1 VQGVETMTTSFFQ
14 LGFLPKAL
22 FFEKLRKDR
31 SSISIFLIF
40 SILGISARFT
50 PSLVRRY
57 KGGSNATRI
66 FLDRAAYLVQEQM
79 FSPTLEAIQ
88 GFFLMSIAE
97 WGNGDKHRGLVYM
110 GIAVRL
116 AGIRRLHREETYDL
130 PSDASRE
137 DIVYSEEARRTFWM
151 LETFENLHSGSDS
164 PVAFS
169 YSDITVLLPC
179 HEHEFTF
186 GTQPSIRAA
195 LAGTPPAMKDSSLIN
210 LPSRSFFAILLQTHN
225 LWGKVARLVSA
236 DAGVASSRSELR
248 ISGAEYAQLS
258 RELIEFEGSLP
269 VQYRWSDW
277 NLRGF
282 RVEGLDL
289 AYFSAV
295 MVLGLSN
302 IILRRSYLH
311 DILVNPRQSN
321 TVEEPALA
329 ESWPKVADELFEA
342 MLKLNEQIRAFFE
355 YRSVDQGYPA
365 LIVFSVYVCGSLA
378 NHLRLQPKVCTRL
391 APQAVDILQHSIKG
405 LSELQSAWPLARRW
419 YLALCGASERASSR
433 NEPSG
438 NVPEPVTPV
447 SHDLDFSLA
456 YDVQFNDPFPTEA
469 MFTVFETYLG
479 SDFVNNGGTGI
490 LENSAWA
497 E

>member
-1 VQGVETMTTSFFQ
+1 MTTSFFQ

-22 FFEKLRKDR
+22 FFEKLHKDR
-31 SSISIFLIF
+31 NSVSVFLLL

-57 KGGSNATRI
+57 KGGSNATRT
-66 FLDRAAYLVQEQM
+66 FLDRATSLVQEQM
-79 FSPTLEAIQ
+79 FSPSLEAIQ

-116 AGIRRLHREETYDL
+116 AGIRRLHREETYTL
-130 PSDASRE
+130 SSDASRE

-186 GTQPSIRAA
+186 GTEPSIRAA
-195 LAGTPPAMKDSSLIN
+195 LAGTPPAIKDPSLVT

-236 DAGVASSRSELR
+236 DAGVASSRSESR
-248 ISGAEYAQLS
+248 ITGAEYDQIS
-258 RELIEFEGSLP
+258 RELDSFAANLP
-269 VQYRWSDW
+269 VQYHWSDW

-295 MVLGLSN
+295 MVLGLSKT
-302 IILRRSYLH
+302 ILRRSYLH
-311 DILVNPRQSN
+311 DILVNPRQN
-321 TVEEPALA
+321 DAAHEPILVEA
-329 ESWPKVADELFEA
+329 WPRVAAELFEE
-342 MLKLNEQIRAFFE
+342 MLKLNEQIRAFFG

-378 NHLRLQPKVCTRL
+378 NHLRLQPRLCPKL
-391 APQAVDILQHSIKG
+391 APQAVEILQYSIKG
-405 LSELQSAWPLARRW
+405 LDKLQSAWPLARRW
-419 YLALCGASERASSR
+419 YQALCSASERSSSSVS
-433 NEPSG
+433 ESSS
-438 NVPEPVTPV
+438 NVMAPMTPV
-447 SHDLDFSLA
+447 SHDMDMPLA
-456 YDVQFNDPFPTEA
+456 YDVQFNDPFPTDA

-479 SDFVNNGGTGI
+479 SDFIDVETSV
-490 LENSAWA
+490 LF
-497 E
+497 